1 MAGSELGGKEEEEER
16 PLLKSGVVVRGR
28 SKKRKT
34 TPTQDLS
41 VRPSARPTLCVLT
54 FFRLMAF
61 ASMVAAR
68 PRVIPPVPSAKSKT
82 YVGEGGLGWWK
93 GRIFLCRR
101 PKNSFSGGRRLSTYL
116 HTKLEEGP

>member
-1 MAGSELGGKEEEEER
+1 MAEAKKKKDNSDAGSPSR
-16 PLLKSGVVVRGR
+16 P
-28 SKKRKT
+28 
-34 TPTQDLS
+34 S
-41 VRPSARPTLCVLT
+41 VRPTDFMCANF

-68 PRVIPPVPSAKSKT
+68 PRVIPPVPSAKSET

-101 PKNSFSGGRRLSTYL
+101 PKNSFLGGRRLSTYL
-116 HTKLEEGP
+116 HTKLEEEGP